1 MAQPAVSSWDDRDA
15 IKMNACHVFEDG
27 LRLEVLQDAEEVA
40 CRAADW
46 LADRL
51 IGLIEANG
59 FAVLAISGGRS
70 PWPMFRRLVLNEA
83 IAWKDIHIVQ
93 VDERVAPA
101 GDADR
106 NWTIASGVFGS
117 VVPQHNLH
125 PMPVEDESLDLA
137 AGLYADLL
145 SGLTEGNGIGIVH
158 LGLGADG
165 HTASLFPGD
174 DVLHVQDRAVAVTN
188 QPHMGRRR
196 MTLTLPTINC
206 AQHVLW
212 QVVGSDKSLMLKK
225 LVHQDQSIPAA
236 VVRRGSALILAD
248 VSAASELEIG

>member
-1 MAQPAVSSWDDRDA
+1 
-15 IKMNACHVFEDG
+15 MNACHVFEDG
-27 LRLEVLQDAEEVA
+27 LRLEVLQDAEAVA
-40 CRAADW
+40 DRGAEW

-51 IGLIEANG
+51 AGLIEANG

-70 PWPMFRRLVLNEA
+70 PWPMFRRLVSNES
-83 IAWKDIHIVQ
+83 ITWKDVHIVQ

-106 NWTIASGVFGS
+106 NWTMASEVFGG

-137 AGLYADLL
+137 ANLYADLL
-145 SGLTEGNGIGIVH
+145 GSLTKGSGIGIVH

-174 DVLHVQDRAVAVTN
+174 DVLHVQNRAVAVTD

-196 MTLTLPTINC
+196 MTLTLPAIDC

-225 LVHQDQSIPAA
+225 LVDQDRSIPATA
-236 VVRRGSALILAD
+236 VRRGMAMILAD
-248 VSAASELEIG
+248 VAAASELEST

>member
-1 MAQPAVSSWDDRDA
+1 M
-15 IKMNACHVFEDG
+15 IACHVFEDG
-27 LRLEVLQDAEEVA
+27 LRLEVLQDAEAVA
-40 CRAADW
+40 DRAAEW

-51 IGLIEANG
+51 AGLIEANG

-70 PWPMFRRLVLNEA
+70 PWPMFRRLVSNES
-83 IAWKDIHIVQ
+83 IAWKDVHIVQ

-101 GDADR
+101 GDVDR

-137 AGLYADLL
+137 AGLYSDLL
-145 SGLTEGNGIGIVH
+145 GSLTDGSGIGIVH
-158 LGLGADG
+158 LGLGTDG

-188 QPHMGRRR
+188 QPYMGRRR
-196 MTLTLPTINC
+196 MTLTLPTIDC

-212 QVVGSDKSLMLKK
+212 QVVGSDKSLMLRK
-225 LVHQDQSIPAA
+225 LVDQDRSIPASA
-236 VVRRGSALILAD
+236 VRRGMAMILAD
-248 VSAASELEIG
+248 AAAASELEST

>member
-1 MAQPAVSSWDDRDA
+1 
-15 IKMNACHVFEDG
+15 MNACHVFEDG
-27 LRLEVLQDAEEVA
+27 LRLEVLQDVEEVA

-51 IGLIEANG
+51 IRLIEANG

-83 IAWKDIHIVQ
+83 IAWKDVHIVQ

-101 GDADR
+101 GDVDR
-106 NWTIASGVFGS
+106 NWTIASEVFGV

-125 PMPVEDESLDLA
+125 PMPVEEESLGLA
-137 AGLYADLL
+137 AGLYAGLL
-145 SGLTEGNGIGIVH
+145 DRLTEGNGIGIVH

-174 DVLHVQDRAVAVTN
+174 EVLHVQDRAVAVTN
-188 QPHMGRRR
+188 QPYMGRRR
-196 MTLTLPTINC
+196 MTLTLPTIDC

-225 LVHQDQSIPAA
+225 LVHQDRSIPAA
-236 VVRRGSALILAD
+236 TVRRSAAMILAD
-248 VSAASELEIG
+248 VSAASELEIA

>member
-1 MAQPAVSSWDDRDA
+1 M
-15 IKMNACHVFEDG
+15 IACHVFEDG
-27 LRLEVLQDAEEVA
+27 LRLEVLQDADAVA
-40 CRAADW
+40 DRAAEW

-51 IGLIEANG
+51 AELIEVNG

-70 PWPMFRRLVLNEA
+70 PWPMFRRLVSNES
-83 IAWKDIHIVQ
+83 ITWKDVHIVQ

-101 GDADR
+101 GDVDR
-106 NWTIASGVFGS
+106 NWTMASEVFGG

-137 AGLYADLL
+137 AGLYSDLL
-145 SGLTEGNGIGIVH
+145 GSLTKGSGIGIVH

-174 DVLHVQDRAVAVTN
+174 DVLHVLDRAVAVTN

-196 MTLTLPTINC
+196 MTLTLPAIDC

-225 LVHQDQSIPAA
+225 LVDQDRSIPASA
-236 VVRRGSALILAD
+236 VPRGMAMILAD
-248 VSAASELEIG
+248 VAAASELEST